1 MNSKQKIQS
10 HISIINQILM
20 GNSFHHDE
28 DRVDLIRVSISNF
41 YDQPFMKYLE
51 SVDDEYPVDE
61 DLNIKSFSQYLK
73 RV

>member
-28 DRVDLIRVSISNF
+28 DRVDLIRASISNF

-61 DLNIKSFSQYLK
+61 ALNIKSFS
-73 RV
+73 